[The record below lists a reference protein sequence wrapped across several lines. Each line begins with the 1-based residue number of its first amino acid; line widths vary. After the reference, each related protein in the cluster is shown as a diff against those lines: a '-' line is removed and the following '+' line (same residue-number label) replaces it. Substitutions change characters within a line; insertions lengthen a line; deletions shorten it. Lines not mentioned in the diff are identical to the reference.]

1 MYSMIIRTTIMFLIV
16 MSSARIMGKK
26 NLGEFQPSDLVAT
39 MLISNLTSTVI
50 ESPELPLI
58 YSIVPIV
65 MIACYEVF
73 TSVAVKKSKK
83 IADITQGTSKI
94 LIFRGVINQKVMQE
108 LRFTIDDVLEAL
120 RNKDIFY
127 IEEVQLAIVETTGV
141 VNVYPDPNADK
152 NVKKS
157 DIPPFPVIS
166 DCNFLIENFEFVKT
180 NKEKINKILKKEKTN
195 LNEVLLLLIDGDGNY
210 NMTIKEKLWNISI

>member
-1 MYSMIIRTTIMFLIV
+1 MYSMIIRTTIMFFIV

-73 TSVAVKKSKK
+73 ISVAAKKSKK
-83 IADITQGTSKI
+83 ISDITQGTSKI
-94 LIFRGVINQKVMQE
+94 LVFRGIINQKVMQE
-108 LRFTIDDVLEAL
+108 LRFTTNDVIEAL
-120 RNKDIFY
+120 RSKDIFY
-127 IEEVQLAIVETTGV
+127 LEEVELAIVETTGV
-141 VNVYPDPNADK
+141 VNVYPDPNADQ
-152 NVKKS
+152 NIKKA
-157 DIPPFPVIS
+157 DVPPFPVIS
-166 DCNFLIENFEFVKT
+166 DGNFLIDNFNFVRT
-180 NKEKINKILKKEKTN
+180 NKEKITKILKKEKTN
-195 LNEVLLLLIDGDGNY
+195 LQEVLLLLIDGDGNY
-210 NMTIKEKLWNISI
+210 NITIKEKL